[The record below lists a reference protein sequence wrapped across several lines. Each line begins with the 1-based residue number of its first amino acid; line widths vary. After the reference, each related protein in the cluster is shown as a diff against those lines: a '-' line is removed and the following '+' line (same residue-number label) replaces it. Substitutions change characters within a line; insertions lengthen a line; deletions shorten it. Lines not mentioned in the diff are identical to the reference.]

1 MTYLYTMRF
10 LLVFVSTLLIS
21 TVFCQ
26 EKFLEVEH
34 TLINSAGKKMKNYE
48 VHINT
53 SEGITFVIKAKKKV
67 SYYLPPGEYYTISV
81 SKDNLPAKMIIIDLL
96 SVPDNRYDANL
107 DLDLTIDYFFDVE
120 LTYSYDERY
129 GKVTRRVD

>member
-67 SYYLPPGEYYTISV
+67 NYYLPPGEYYTVVI
-81 SKDNLPAKMIIIDLL
+81 SKDNFPPQTLIIDLL
-96 SVPDNRYDANL
+96 TVPENRYDAKL
-107 DLDLTIDYFFDVE
+107 QLE
-120 LTYSYDERY
+120 LITSLINKEEMKFHYEERY
-129 GKVTRRVD
+129 GKVVQKL

>member
-1 MTYLYTMRF
+1 MRF

-67 SYYLPPGEYYTISV
+67 NYYLPPGEYYTVVI
-81 SKDNLPAKMIIIDLL
+81 SKDNFPPQTLIIDLL
-96 SVPDNRYDANL
+96 TVPENRYDAKL
-107 DLDLTIDYFFDVE
+107 QLE
-120 LTYSYDERY
+120 LITSLINKEEMKFHYEERY
-129 GKVTRRVD
+129 GKVVQKL

>member
-1 MTYLYTMRF
+1 MRF

-67 SYYLPPGEYYTISV
+67 NYYLPPGEYYTVVI
-81 SKDNLPAKMIIIDLL
+81 SKDNFPPQTLIIDLL
-96 SVPDNRYDANL
+96 TVPENRYDAKL
-107 DLDLTIDYFFDVE
+107 QLE
-120 LTYSYDERY
+120 LITSLINKEKMKFHYEERY
-129 GKVTRRVD
+129 GKVVQKL

>member
-67 SYYLPPGEYYTISV
+67 NYYLPPGEYYTVVI
-81 SKDNLPAKMIIIDLL
+81 SKDNFPPQTLIIDLL
-96 SVPDNRYDANL
+96 TVPENRYDAKL
-107 DLDLTIDYFFDVE
+107 QLE
-120 LTYSYDERY
+120 LITSLINKEKMKFHYEERY
-129 GKVTRRVD
+129 GKVVQKL